1 MGAAALQTQD
11 ILVLDS
17 GVGGLSV
24 AQAVLKRNPQVRI
37 HYLAD
42 DAYCPYGLMS
52 EADLSARLITL
63 TEHMLAH
70 CQPALVILACNTV
83 STLLL
88 PTLRERFQVPFV
100 GVVPAIKP
108 AAEQTT
114 TQHIALL
121 ATPAT
126 IKRHYLDGLINDF
139 AADCQVERLGSS
151 ELVHQA
157 ERYLIEGELDQLAIN
172 QELGPLGL
180 HPELDFLVL
189 GCTHFPL
196 IKHSIAKALPAV
208 QLIDSGEAIARQV
221 QRLLG
226 QASQSRS
233 LDAIEGGLGAELEAR
248 DISRQKT
255 QQHELYFTGKVP
267 NTEVFKTHLAEMG
280 LEDVA
285 LKAFRF

>member
-1 MGAAALQTQD
+1 MSTAASQGQD

-24 AQAVLKRNPQVRI
+24 AQAVLKLNPQVRI

-42 DAYCPYGLMS
+42 DAYCPYGLMT
-52 EADLSARLITL
+52 EVDLSARLITL

-108 AAEQTT
+108 AAEQTK
-114 TQHIALL
+114 TQHIGLL

-126 IKRHYLDGLINDF
+126 IKRHYLDGLIEDF
-139 AADCQVERLGSS
+139 AANCKVQRLGSS

-157 ERYLIEGELDQLAIN
+157 ERFLIDGMLDQLVISK
-172 QELGPLGL
+172 ELAPLSELARDYGL
-180 HPELDFLVL
+180 DSLVL

-196 IKHSIAKALPAV
+196 IKHAIAKALPKV

-221 QRLLG
+221 QRLLVQTVKPALSDVIG
-226 QASQSRS
+226 GEPQARH
-233 LDAIEGGLGAELEAR
+233 
-248 DISRQKT
+248 
-255 QQHELYFTGKVP
+255 HELYFTDKVP
-267 NTEVFKTHLAEMG
+267 NTEIFQTHLAEMG
-280 LEDVA
+280 LKDVE
-285 LKAFRF
+285 LKAFRC